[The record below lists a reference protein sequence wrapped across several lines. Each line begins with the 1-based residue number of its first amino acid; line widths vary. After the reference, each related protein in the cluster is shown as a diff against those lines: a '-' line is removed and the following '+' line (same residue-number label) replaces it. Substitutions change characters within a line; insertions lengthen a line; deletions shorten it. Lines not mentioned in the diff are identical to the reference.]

1 VHPLQEL
8 RQAVESVAAELR
20 DGAPAPRAAPT
31 LERPKQ
37 AGFGDYSTNAA
48 MLLAP
53 ALKAPPR
60 EIAERLGDA
69 LSRRLGEHLDRVEV
83 AGPGF
88 LNVFLADAW
97 YADAARTVLAAGEG
111 WGGGGA
117 PVAERINVE
126 FVSANPTGPLTAAS
140 GRHAAYGDALARLL
154 TFAGHTVEREYY
166 FNDTGGQIERLGAS
180 VRAHARGEPV
190 PEDGY
195 QGAYVADIA
204 ARIPEAADGDAATVG
219 RRAAELLMEA
229 IRATLAA
236 YRVQFDRWTLERTML
251 EGEPSALE
259 LAYERLTAA
268 GHAYH
273 SEGAFW
279 MRATAFGDEKDRVL
293 QRSSGAPTYFAT
305 DIAHYEDTLRQGFDR
320 LINVLGSD
328 HHGYTARL
336 RAAVAALGEDPER
349 LEFPLLQ
356 FVHIV
361 EAGGRAS
368 MSKRRGDFVTLD
380 DLIAEIG
387 VDATRFFM
395 LQRSQDST
403 IDLDLDLARQ
413 ESAENPVYYV
423 QYAHARIASMLRK
436 AGPERVQAARAAQ
449 PGDMTLEPAERE
461 LIKKLL
467 AFPAEV
473 DEAAAK
479 RAPHRIATYAL
490 ELAQTFTAFYRDC
503 RVVGAEPE
511 ALESFRLELSVA
523 SRRTIA
529 RALDLLGVGAP
540 DSM

>member
-1 VHPLQEL
+1 
-8 RQAVESVAAELR
+8 
-20 DGAPAPRAAPT
+20 
-31 LERPKQ
+31 
-37 AGFGDYSTNAA
+37 
-48 MLLAP
+48 
-53 ALKAPPR
+53 
-60 EIAERLGDA
+60 
-69 LSRRLGEHLDRVEV
+69 
-83 AGPGF
+83 
-88 LNVFLADAW
+88 
-97 YADAARTVLAAGEG
+97 
-111 WGGGGA
+111 
-117 PVAERINVE
+117 
-126 FVSANPTGPLTAAS
+126 
-140 GRHAAYGDALARLL
+140 
-154 TFAGHTVEREYY
+154 
-166 FNDTGGQIERLGAS
+166 
-180 VRAHARGEPV
+180 
-190 PEDGY
+190 
-195 QGAYVADIA
+195 
-204 ARIPEAADGDAATVG
+204 
-219 RRAAELLMEA
+219 
-229 IRATLAA
+229 
-236 YRVQFDRWTLERTML
+236 
-251 EGEPSALE
+251 
-259 LAYERLTAA
+259 
-268 GHAYH
+268 
-273 SEGAFW
+273 
-279 MRATAFGDEKDRVL
+279 
-293 QRSSGAPTYFAT
+293 
-305 DIAHYEDTLRQGFDR
+305 
-320 LINVLGSD
+320 
-328 HHGYTARL
+328 
-336 RAAVAALGEDPER
+336 
-349 LEFPLLQ
+349 
-356 FVHIV
+356 
-361 EAGGRAS
+361 

>member
-1 VHPLQEL
+1 VHPLDEL
-8 RQAVESVAAELR
+8 RQAVQAAAAALC
-20 DGAPAPRAAPT
+20 DGAPAPRAAPA

-53 ALKAPPR
+53 SLKAPPR
-60 EIAERLGDA
+60 EIAERLGEQLA
-69 LSRRLGEHLDRVEV
+69 ARLGERLDRVEV

-97 YADAARTVLAAGEG
+97 YVAAAGDVLAAGDG

-117 PVAERINVE
+117 EPAERINVE

-140 GRHAAYGDALARLL
+140 GRHAAYGDGLARLL
-154 TFAGHTVEREYY
+154 TFAGHVVEREYY
-166 FNDTGGQIERLGAS
+166 FNDAGSQIDRLGAS

-195 QGAYVADIA
+195 QGAYVAELA
-204 ARIPEAADGDAATVG
+204 GRIPGAPDGDDATVG
-219 RRAAELLMEA
+219 REAAQLLMKG

-236 YRVQFDRWTLERTML
+236 FNVAYDTWFLERSVH
-251 EGEPSALE
+251 EGDPSAVDRA
-259 LAYERLTAA
+259 LARLREQGHVYE
-268 GHAYH
+268 
-273 SEGAFW
+273 SEGAVW
-279 MRATAFGDEKDRVL
+279 LRTSALGDEKDRVL
-293 QRSSGAPTYFAT
+293 IRSTGAPTYFAA
-305 DIAHYEDTLRQGFDR
+305 DVAYHEDKLERGFDR
-320 LINVLGSD
+320 LIDVWGAD
-328 HHGYTARL
+328 HHGYVARVK
-336 RAAVAALGEDPER
+336 AGMAALGADPDR
-349 LEFPLLQ
+349 LEVPLLQ

-361 EAGGRAS
+361 ENGGRAS

-380 DLIAEIG
+380 ELIGEIG

-413 ESAENPVYYV
+413 ESSENPVYYV

-436 AGPERVQAARAAQ
+436 AGAARVEAALAAEHA
-449 PGDMTLEPAERE
+449 GLALEPAERE

-467 AFPAEV
+467 SFPADV
-473 DEAAAK
+473 AEAAEK
-479 RAPHRIATYAL
+479 RAPHRMATYAL
-490 ELAQTFTAFYRDC
+490 ELAQAFTAFYRDC

-511 ALESFRLELSVA
+511 ALESFRIALSVA
-523 SRRTIA
+523 AQRSIA
-529 RALDLLGVGAP
+529 RALDLLGVTAP